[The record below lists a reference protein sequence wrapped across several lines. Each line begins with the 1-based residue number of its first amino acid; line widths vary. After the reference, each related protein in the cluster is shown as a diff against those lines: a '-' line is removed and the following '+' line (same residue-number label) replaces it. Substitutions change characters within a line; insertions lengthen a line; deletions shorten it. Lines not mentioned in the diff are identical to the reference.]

1 MNYTR
6 GQFTELS
13 TTVKNVDMLGLV
25 LLAHEEAAL
34 YQPGINV
41 NNVRARKLPDIKE
54 PR

>member
-6 GQFTELS
+6 GQFTEPS
-13 TTVKNVDMLGLV
+13 TTVKPVDMLGLV